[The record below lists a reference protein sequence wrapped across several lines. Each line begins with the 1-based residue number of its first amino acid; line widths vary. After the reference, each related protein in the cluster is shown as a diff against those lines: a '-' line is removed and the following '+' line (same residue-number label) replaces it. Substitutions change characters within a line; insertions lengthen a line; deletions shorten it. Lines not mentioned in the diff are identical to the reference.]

1 VVNYSSGEITE
12 SVTDP
17 TPSLNNS
24 NNDGEDFWLN
34 ETVAFLA
41 LSLMNGIG
49 YWTLWNLAIA
59 GIGFKQV
66 IEADS
71 SSEFVDYFKQAK
83 CKNAHQLAET
93 WKSSL
98 TELLQKA
105 NQLYL
110 KLKSQGIEVIHSG
123 QEKFPQSLREIP
135 EPPKWLFVQG
145 DISILREPLIAIVG
159 TRNPSGDGRF
169 LAHYVG
175 KCLPYLKATTV
186 SGLALGIDQIIH
198 QESIRFSVKTIAVI
212 GTGILLNYPA
222 GSEELRNKIYKKGG
236 AIVSEYLPYQSY
248 SAENFVRRNRIQA
261 GLSRVVIPIEWKP
274 KGGTAHTVR
283 FAKEAH
289 KKIICL
295 KLPDWSDSHLELS
308 LAQKMGAE
316 VLTIPGQESEFIHCV
331 TQSLALKLDENK
343 TKISERVPK
352 KKTEQH
358 QADNLQLT
366 LPFLLE

>member
-1 VVNYSSGEITE
+1 MNYGSGEITE
-12 SVTDP
+12 SVTDH

-24 NNDGEDFWLN
+24 NDDKDFWLN
-34 ETVAFLA
+34 ETVSLLA

-49 YWTLWNLAIA
+49 YWTLWNLALA

-66 IEADS
+66 LEADS
-71 SSEFVDYFKQAK
+71 SSEFVDYLKQAG
-83 CKNAHQLAET
+83 CKNAQQLAET

-98 TELLQKA
+98 TELLEKA

-110 KLKSQGIEVIHSG
+110 ELKSQGIEVIHSG
-123 QEKFPQSLREIP
+123 QEKFPQSLREIS

-145 DISILREPLIAIVG
+145 DISILHEPLIAIVG
-159 TRNPSGDGRF
+159 TRTPSGDGKF

-175 KCLPYLKATTV
+175 KCLPYLKAITV

-198 QESIRFSVKTIAVI
+198 QESIRFNIQTIAII

-222 GSEELRNKIYKKGG
+222 GSEKLRNKIYKKGG

-261 GLSRVVIPIEWKP
+261 GLSRVVIPVEWKP

-283 FAKEAH
+283 FAKEAN

-316 VLTIPGQESEFIHCV
+316 VLTIPGQESEFIRSV
-331 TQSLALKLDENK
+331 TQSLALKLDDKEA
-343 TKISERVPK
+343 KITEKSPK
-352 KKTEQH
+352 DKTEQH
-358 QADNLQLT
+358 QSGSLQLT
-366 LPFLLE
+366 LSLWGEN